1 MIPTIVAIEDVIT
14 VLRGDKAALLAESQ
28 MNRWKSPRE
37 SDFLVRNEF
46 FDEFELNSKRSSFSI
61 RILHNTETFC
71 LIGQKQNKIINK

>member
-46 FDEFELNSKRSSFSI
+46 LMNLK
-61 RILHNTETFC
+61 
-71 LIGQKQNKIINK
+71 